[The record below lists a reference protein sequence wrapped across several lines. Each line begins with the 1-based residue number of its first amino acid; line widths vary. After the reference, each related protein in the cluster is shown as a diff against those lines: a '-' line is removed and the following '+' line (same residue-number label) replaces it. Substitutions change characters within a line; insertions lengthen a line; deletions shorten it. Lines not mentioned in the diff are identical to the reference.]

1 MEFSVEQIATIINGV
16 VEGDGNLMVNTFGKI
31 QDAGQGALSFLA
43 NDKYE
48 QFLYTSNATA
58 IIVSEELKLAE
69 TVKPTLIRV
78 NDPYASFSTLL
89 EFYEKAQQSQKTGI
103 EEPNYIHENSTIGN
117 ECYIG
122 AFSYIGAN
130 SKIGNNVKIY
140 PHAYI
145 GENCTIADNSIIYSG
160 AKLYEGT
167 KIGKDCIIHSGVV
180 LGSDGFG
187 WAPQEDGTYKA
198 IPQLGFVELEDNV
211 SIGANTT
218 IDCATFPNSATL
230 IKEGTKIDNLIM
242 VAHNVVIGKD
252 TVIAAQA
259 GISGSTEIGD
269 NCIIA
274 GQVGIVGHLKIA
286 NRTTLAA
293 QAGIS
298 RSVKKEGETLF
309 GYPAYDIKGYLSS
322 YAVFKKLPEI
332 NRRLNEL
339 EKKS

>member
-1 MEFSVEQIATIINGV
+1 MEFSVDQIATIINGV

-31 QDAGQGALSFLA
+31 QDAGEGELSFLA

-58 IIVSEELKLAE
+58 IIVSEELKLTE
-69 TVKPTLIRV
+69 PVKPALIRV

-103 EEPNYIHENSTIGN
+103 EEPNYIHESSTIGN

-145 GENCTIADNSIIYSG
+145 GENSIIADNSIIYSG

-167 KIGKDCIIHSGVV
+167 KIGKDCIIHAGAV

-187 WAPQEDGTYKA
+187 WAPQDNGTYKA
-198 IPQLGFVELEDNV
+198 IPQLGYVELEDNV

-218 IDCATFPNSATL
+218 IDCATFPNSATQ

-242 VAHNVVIGKD
+242 VAHNVVIGRD

-269 NCIIA
+269 KCIIA

>member
-1 MEFSVEQIATIINGV
+1 MEFSVDQIATIINGV

-58 IIVSEELKLAE
+58 IIVSEGLKLTE
-69 TVKPTLIRV
+69 PVKPALIRV

-89 EFYEKAQQSQKTGI
+89 EFYEKTQQSQKTGI

-198 IPQLGFVELEDNV
+198 IPQLGYVELEDNV

-218 IDCATFPNSATL
+218 IDCATFPNSATQ